1 LHWDVG
7 GVEFIVVTFQH
18 QEMMEGFR
26 EEEEEE
32 AAVAMEEAKRMVVE
46 VETMAKECCPSKPIH
61 VLIMMSSC
69 VF

>member
-46 VETMAKECCPSKPIH
+46 VETMAKECCPSKPTH